1 MTIAVVD
8 DENIQQMLI
17 AQMISMWADRTNNK
31 VAIQTYDSAESFLFS
46 YEVDKSADI
55 LLLDIQMKS
64 MDGVELAQ
72 KIRSENEEIQIVFIT
87 GIPDFMAE
95 GYEVSAL
102 HYLMKPLKEDKFYS
116 VLDRAAIKLKA
127 IPRTILLPRAGGN
140 IRLKVD
146 NIVYIEVLSHI
157 VTLHLVDR
165 DETVRMRIADVE
177 ELLGEGFFR
186 CHRSF
191 IVAMR
196 YVSRVTRTAII
207 ITVKGKSPIEIP
219 LSRKLYDDANQIF
232 IKFN

>member
-140 IRLKVD
+140 IRIKVD